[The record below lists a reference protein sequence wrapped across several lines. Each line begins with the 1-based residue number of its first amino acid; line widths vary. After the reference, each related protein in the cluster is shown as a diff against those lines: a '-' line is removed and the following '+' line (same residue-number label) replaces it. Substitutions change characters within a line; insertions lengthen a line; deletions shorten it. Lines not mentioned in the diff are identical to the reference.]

1 MTANRYTIAPHI
13 SSIAPVVKVLD
24 GPIGL
29 VLNAGV
35 GSWFMVHGSW
45 FMVHGFWFIVHGY
58 TGFGIQGLCSR
69 E

>member
-35 GSWFMVHGSW
+35 GSWFMVHG
-45 FMVHGFWFIVHGY
+45 FWFIVHGY

>member
-45 FMVHGFWFIVHGY
+45 FLVHSSWLHWFWY
-58 TGFGIQGLCSR
+58 SR
-69 E
+69 ALLKRMSQ

>member
-24 GPIGL
+24 GPSGL

-45 FMVHGFWFIVHGY
+45 FMVSG
-58 TGFGIQGLCSR
+58 S
-69 E
+69 

>member
-24 GPIGL
+24 GPSGL

-35 GSWFMVHGSW
+35 GSWFMVHG
-45 FMVHGFWFIVHGY
+45 Y

>member
-35 GSWFMVHGSW
+35 GSWFMVHGS
-45 FMVHGFWFIVHGY
+45 
-58 TGFGIQGLCSR
+58 
-69 E
+69 